1 MWHGLDRLRWY
12 GLLSRLYGLLRSN
25 CRLSSCV
32 IGEGELVRGK
42 VTGAGSRDGVNGTGG
57 GSGSSEGESSIG
69 GRPCSSTAFFWSL
82 ERLLCL

>member
-32 IGEGELVRGK
+32 IGEGEGIPYAAQNTLSVVRK
-42 VTGAGSRDGVNGTGG
+42 MI
-57 GSGSSEGESSIG
+57 ESIYNTYDMY
-69 GRPCSSTAFFWSL
+69 RLFPCMSL
-82 ERLLCL
+82 YTIYTL